1 MHMLPALRMGAVFLL
16 LFCVK
21 IESGRGIPRAP
32 CRVEG
37 ALKIREV
44 FMEQKKRIGVIGIVV
59 RGDRSVAVEI
69 QNLLSQYGDNILGRM
84 GIPNRSSNIYVISI
98 IFEGTNEEFSALTGK
113 LGRLENVNVK
123 SAITSVEI

>member
-1 MHMLPALRMGAVFLL
+1 
-16 LFCVK
+16 
-21 IESGRGIPRAP
+21 
-32 CRVEG
+32 
-37 ALKIREV
+37 
-44 FMEQKKRIGVIGIVV
+44 MEQKKRFGVIGIVV
-59 RGDRSVAVEI
+59 RGNRSVAVEI
-69 QNLLSQYGDNILGRM
+69 QKLLSQYGDNIVGRM